1 MSYFVIESSA
11 DGIDITEH
19 TQESLEAWLN
29 DAKDEYAEGYIE
41 RAYHFLT
48 VLERSDPNEWGY
60 LSGRKPCTALIIKGE
75 IVVPKAK
82 ERIKEW
88 KL

>member
-1 MSYFVIESSA
+1 MSYFVIRSSA

-19 TQESLEAWLN
+19 TQGSLEAWLN
-29 DAKDEYAEGYIE
+29 DAEDIHVDGYIE
-41 RAYHFLT
+41 RNYHFLIA
-48 VLERSDPNEWGY
+48 LERGDPNGWG
-60 LSGRKPCTALIIKGE
+60 GRKECTALIIKGE
-75 IVVPKAK
+75 IVVPKVK

>member
-1 MSYFVIESSA
+1 MSYFVIDSSA
-11 DGIDITEH
+11 DGIHIEQH

-29 DAKDEYAEGYIE
+29 DAQGIHVDGYIE
-41 RAYHFLT
+41 RNYHFLAA
-48 VLERSDPNEWGY
+48 LERRDPNEWG
-60 LSGRKPCTALIIKGE
+60 GRKPCTALIIKGE
-75 IVVPKAK
+75 IVVPQAK